1 MRSYGLDFLVYGHE
15 FLLSYVGTEATQK
28 GRFDSGWA
36 YFSSNFLYREARGA
50 KLDRGEDTEMLGPP
64 PSGSQRTGRAD
75 QRDARGESRPNY
87 PKSPSSGASLRHAAT
102 EKHKQRNNDHD
113 ETPRAAR
120 PPPDPSDGR
129 PRGLGASLIE
139 RR

>member
-1 MRSYGLDFLVYGHE
+1 MKRRWRY
-15 FLLSYVGTEATQK
+15 
-28 GRFDSGWA
+28 
-36 YFSSNFLYREARGA
+36 
-50 KLDRGEDTEMLGPP
+50 M
-64 PSGSQRTGRAD
+64 D
-75 QRDARGESRPNY
+75 QRDARGGANRDRSTQNHRRPVLLCATQR
-87 PKSPSSGASLRHAAT
+87 PT

-120 PPPDPSDGR
+120 LPPNPSDGR